1 MSSVKI
7 YIVELK
13 QGLLIGNVN
22 LEIMKHWFYLQSFKN
37 LMHIYVP
44 GIFWQIEVKH

>member
-37 LMHIYVP
+37 LMHICTGY
-44 GIFWQIEVKH
+44 ILADRS